1 MIGSQLQ
8 YLPIILVVGVVTVI
22 GIGILFVNKILG
34 PKVHSDVKMAT
45 FECGSDPIGTARQ
58 RFNVKFYLVAIFFIV
73 FDIEAVFMYPWA
85 GLFREM
91 IVEPGVGW
99 TTFAEMFIFVGIL
112 GAGLVYVWRRGALD
126 WE

>member
-1 MIGSQLQ
+1 MVGNQLQ
-8 YLPIILVVGVVTVI
+8 YLPIVVVLALITGLGVIILLLNRFI
-22 GIGILFVNKILG
+22 GPRIINDIK
-34 PKVHSDVKMAT
+34 SST
-45 FECGSDPIGTARQ
+45 FECGSDPIGSARQ

-91 IVEPGVGW
+91 IIEPGVGW

-112 GAGLVYVWRRGALD
+112 ASGLVYVWRRGALEWD
-126 WE
+126 

>member
-1 MIGSQLQ
+1 MESSLTQ
-8 YLPIILVVGVVTVI
+8 YLPVFVLLLVATGLAAGMLI
-22 GIGILFVNKILG
+22 ANYFLG
-34 PKVHSDVKMAT
+34 PKIRSEVKNAT
-45 FECGSDPIGTARQ
+45 FECGSDPIGSARQ

-91 IVEPGVGW
+91 VIEPGVGW
-99 TTFAEMFIFVGIL
+99 MTFAEMFFFVGIL
-112 GAGLVYVWRRGALD
+112 AVGLAYVWRRGALD

>member
-8 YLPIILVVGVVTVI
+8 YLPVIVILALVTVVGVA
-22 GIGILFVNKILG
+22 ILLINRALG
-34 PKVHSDVKMAT
+34 PRVSTPVKDAA
-45 FECGSDPIGTARQ
+45 FECGSDPIGSARQ

-85 GLFREM
+85 SLYREM

-99 TTFAEMFIFVGIL
+99 LTMAEMFIFVGIL
-112 GAGLVYVWRRGALD
+112 SAGLVYVWRRGALE